1 MKRLTLMAGVLALG
15 LAGCAQNNGLNI
27 GQGFGMDAN
36 VTGAKVTLTRTPA
49 TATAPATIS
58 ILITQPTI
66 IFNARPQSVGFELQK
81 YTVEVLDNAG
91 ARYAADQGIF
101 QRSVSSVI
109 SPGFVCVTA
118 GTGGTATPLEQCA
131 PNAKSAAN
139 VATPIGSLSVI
150 TGAVADQIATD
161 CQVTACPTLKLKIT
175 FSGVD
180 DAGRS
185 QNVVASGA
193 DLFIETK

>member
-1 MKRLTLMAGVLALG
+1 MKRLTLTAGVLALG
-15 LAGCAQNNGLNI
+15 LAGCSNNGLNI

-36 VTGAKVTLTRTPA
+36 ITGAKVTLTRVPA
-49 TATAPATIS
+49 TATAPATVS
-58 ILITQPTI
+58 LLITQPTI
-66 IFNARPQSVGFELQK
+66 VFNARPQSVGFKLQK

-101 QRSVSSVI
+101 QRSASAVI
-109 SPGFVCVTA
+109 NPGFVCVAA
-118 GTGGTATPLEQCA
+118 GTGGAATPLDQCA

-139 VATPIGSLSVI
+139 VATPIGGLSVI
-150 TGAVADQIATD
+150 TGAVADQIANV
-161 CQVTACPTLKLKIT
+161 CQSTACPTLKLKIT
-175 FSGVD
+175 FSGID

-185 QNVVASGA
+185 QNVLASGA